1 MEDETMPQD
10 MAQPQEQESKFD
22 METVMGNFMDMPQE
36 QRQIATRVLTS
47 PIRNVMDMVLGEPV
61 FERLA
66 QQLEQPIPGKREGAP
81 APMEQPTET
90 PSEEP
95 TGMMAPEATDMV

>member
-1 MEDETMPQD
+1 MEDETTQAP
-10 MAQPQEQESKFD
+10 ESKFD

-66 QQLEQPIPGKREGAP
+66 QQLEQPIPGRREGEPVAMQDQAP
-81 APMEQPTET
+81 APQEQP
-90 PSEEP
+90 S
-95 TGMMAPEATDMV
+95 GMMSPEDTNMV